1 MVPIIGTAQLCRR
14 LYLKAAAEAEITA
27 ASLTDSQAKSASID
41 LAVSCLMAASEISE
55 YEDGRKRWASGV
67 PYWMGA
73 R

>member
-1 MVPIIGTAQLCRR
+1 MMPIVGTAQVRRR

-27 ASLTDSQAKSASID
+27 ASLADSQAKAASID

-55 YEDGRKRWASGV
+55 YEDGGKRWCSGA
-67 PYWMGA
+67 PYWMVK